1 MADNERHYRINKEIA
16 APRLRLVDAKG
27 GQVGVVSL
35 EDALRRASEMKL
47 DLVEV
52 APEANP
58 PVARL
63 MDFGKFRYTQ
73 QKHEQ
78 AARRRQ
84 HKVVVKE
91 LKFHVK
97 IAAHDYE
104 VKKRMAARFL
114 EKGDKVKLVI
124 AFRGR
129 EAEHGELGMK
139 VINKMVGELSDLSVV
154 EHRDESEP
162 KFKAVTLTP
171 KAKQPAPKAGGASAA
186 GAKPS
191 ASPKPKTGG

>member
-1 MADNERHYRINKEIA
+1 MADNERHYRINKEII

-27 GQVGVVSL
+27 GQLGIVTL
-35 EDALRRASEMKL
+35 DDALRRASEMRL

-91 LKFHVK
+91 VKFHVK
-97 IAAHDYE
+97 IASHDYE
-104 VKKRMAARFL
+104 VKKRNAVRFL

-129 EAEHGELGMK
+129 EAEHGELGMR
-139 VINKMVGELSDLSVV
+139 VINKLVSELADVSVV
-154 EHRDESEP
+154 EYRDESESN
-162 KFKAVTLTP
+162 FKAVTLTP
-171 KAKQPAPKAGGASAA
+171 KPKPVPAKGGAQAAAGKAPAP
-186 GAKPS
+186 
-191 ASPKPKTGG
+191 PKSKTGA